1 MSWDY
6 ENFQIDLIKCS
17 SLEQMEFAKFYFS
30 YGDLGAILGRFCNY
44 HGVKI
49 GHMGF
54 WIDVYENTIYP
65 DKPFD
70 PSRNIG
76 EIHLTMEPDKAC
88 EFLGLDWN
96 KWFSGFSNLI
106 EIFDWIKS
114 SKYFVQK
121 IFAELNYDHMKRAKM
136 RPMYMKFI
144 EYIGLNPL
152 EVNGRPE
159 IRFNI
164 QSQAIEYFGKKE
176 EVNKI
181 RDQLEFTKV
190 VQSKFTGKNL
200 MEMGYQGKQIGQIL

>member
-1 MSWDY
+1 
-6 ENFQIDLIKCS
+6 
-17 SLEQMEFAKFYFS
+17 
-30 YGDLGAILGRFCNY
+30 
-44 HGVKI
+44 
-49 GHMGF
+49 
-54 WIDVYENTIYP
+54 
-65 DKPFD
+65 
-70 PSRNIG
+70 
-76 EIHLTMEPDKAC
+76 
-88 EFLGLDWN
+88 
-96 KWFSGFSNLI
+96 
-106 EIFDWIKS
+106 
-114 SKYFVQK
+114 
-121 IFAELNYDHMKRAKM
+121 
-136 RPMYMKFI
+136 MKFI